1 MYLARCLQLFHNGPN
16 YDYYFIIKELAS
28 EFEGQ
33 FECLVENTEKY
44 KTFSVPIVKEGINI
58 DKDGNEKVVTISQKI
73 KFIDRAGVMA
83 SLSNLVE
90 NLTEGIHKIKC
101 KDIDCSLE
109 YESVK
114 KNSIKYR
121 CIT

>member
-1 MYLARCLQLFHNGPN
+1 
-16 YDYYFIIKELAS
+16 
-28 EFEGQ
+28 
-33 FECLVENTEKY
+33 
-44 KTFSVPIVKEGINI
+44 
-58 DKDGNEKVVTISQKI
+58 
-73 KFIDRAGVMA
+73 MA

>member
-1 MYLARCLQLFHNGPN
+1 MYLARSLQLFHNGPN
-16 YDYYFIIKELAS
+16 YDYYFIIKELAG

-121 CIT
+121 CTT

>member
-1 MYLARCLQLFHNGPN
+1 MYLARSLQLFHNGPN

-114 KNSIKYR
+114 KNSIKSR
-121 CIT
+121 CTT